1 MQNNLSGTTS
11 NPTDKARHAYNN
23 AFERLDLSWHWDE
36 ATYHRLQTDGH
47 SPLRQYLETEQAH
60 LLSAYEAE
68 FLLKAIETALVSTPM
83 AQGHAFARHKTPS
96 SLPS

>member
-1 MQNNLSGTTS
+1 MQNNLSGTTT
-11 NPTDKARHAYNN
+11 NPTDKARHAYNI

-36 ATYHRLQTDGH
+36 ATYHRLQTEGH
-47 SPLRQYLETEQAH
+47 SPLRKYLETEQSH

-68 FLLKAIETALVSTPM
+68 FLLKAVEAALVNAPV
-83 AQGHAFARHKTPS
+83 AQSHAFTRHETPS